1 MFKSIVQGTSGVF
14 NVNGASGKANETWVL
29 SFPLLSWTMDIS
41 RKNMQ
46 GFHVYSNLFKFE
58 HQIISH
64 LSMFYLRPLSVE
76 GLQHLLRGC
85 VSTKF
90 GRWNFEF
97 ECPCA
102 YYELGHTLYCL
113 IPTTDLIFTI
123 LFACLFG
130 LCLCLWIL
138 FCLSRSLC
146 ISICLCILL
155 NICLCIFLYI
165 LYLI

>member
-90 GRWNFEF
+90 GRWNFKFIVCTRIF
-97 ECPCA
+97 E
-102 YYELGHTLYCL
+102 LRHTLYCL
-113 IPTTDLIFTI
+113 IPTTDLFFDI

-138 FCLSRSLC
+138 LCLSRSLC
-146 ISICLCILL
+146 ISICLCIPL
-155 NICLCIFLYI
+155 NICLCIHLNS
-165 LYLI
+165 LCLI